1 MCSQGNTDLT
11 GLGGEHSVHTWPKA
25 LKKADTLTLS
35 SSLQISTLPSDLK
48 RTQEVQVDAQADAR
62 TQVKCVPEMSREKEV
77 EGDKAAKP
85 QVKVSQQCSQQ
96 TLRVDERTRTFETND
111 SASTA
116 LNAPTANEC
125 AQTLVAAASALSSA
139 RDAHIHSVVER
150 RILAPPLPYAQRRR
164 ASFRAQASSSA
175 SVHSSSSSSSRKR
188 SAREAGVRARDNV
201 HEHEL
206 ELGREEESG
215 GAPPPEHCG
224 NTGNKISLMDT
235 NYLLLGGL
243 RFPLRRLTGSAWA
256 LDTATSLHSPADCSA
271 AVAPISQMEREQTEV
286 EHNA

>member
-1 MCSQGNTDLT
+1 M
-11 GLGGEHSVHTWPKA
+11 
-25 LKKADTLTLS
+25 
-35 SSLQISTLPSDLK
+35 
-48 RTQEVQVDAQADAR
+48 QVDAQVDAR

-77 EGDKAAKP
+77 EGDKAAMMKP
-85 QVKVSQQCSQQ
+85 QVEVSQQCSQQ
-96 TLRVDERTRTFETND
+96 TLRVDEMTPTYETND
-111 SASTA
+111 SSSIA

-139 RDAHIHSVVER
+139 RDSLIHSVVDR

-188 SAREAGVRARDNV
+188 SAREAGARARDNV

-256 LDTATSLHSPADCSA
+256 LDTATILHSPADIP